1 MVPSG
6 LEALQTHRT
15 AEEGFSL
22 GEGLLCTRTD
32 GVFLTS
38 GIVLLPSGERAG
50 GGRNP
55 SMERGELECIEVR
68 AI

>member
-1 MVPSG
+1 MVSPG
-6 LEALQTHRT
+6 LEAFRHT
-15 AEEGFSL
+15 AAGEGFSP
-22 GEGLLCTRTD
+22 GEGLLCTRAD

-55 SMERGELECIEVR
+55 SMERGELEFNAVG

>member
-1 MVPSG
+1 MVSSD
-6 LEALQTHRT
+6 LEALQSYRA

-32 GVFLTS
+32 GVFLMS
-38 GIVLLPSGERAG
+38 GIVLLPSGERVG

-55 SMERGELECIEVR
+55 GMERGELEFIEVR